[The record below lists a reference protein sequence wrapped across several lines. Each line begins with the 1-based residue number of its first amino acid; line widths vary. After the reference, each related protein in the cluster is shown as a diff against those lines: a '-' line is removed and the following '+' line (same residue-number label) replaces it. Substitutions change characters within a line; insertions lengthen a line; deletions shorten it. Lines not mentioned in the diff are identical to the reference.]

1 MSEAVSLE
9 KVSYTYSGGTRPALE
24 AIELRVRQGE
34 ILMISGPSG
43 AGKTTLCRCLNGLI
57 PHYFR
62 GKLEGNVI
70 ISGTNT
76 RVSTISALSHVVG
89 LLFQDPSSQLVNP
102 TVTDEVAFG
111 PENYGVAPHEIRTRV
126 TKALEL
132 MRLKGYEE
140 RGPHSL
146 SGGEQQA
153 CALAAIV
160 AMDPSI
166 YVLDEPTSNLDP
178 IGSAKVLNLMADLAQ
193 QQKRTMIIVEHKME
207 ELLHLVDR
215 LVVLHKGS
223 VVLEGK
229 PRELLEDIELMEK
242 IGLKPPQ
249 VALLA
254 SKLRAKSPSLPIPMT
269 LDEAVAVFRKAFA
282 ARARI
287 RPIIEKQDQHL
298 SVTET
303 IIEVKDLWHIY
314 PAGTIALKGVTLNLH
329 RGEFTAII
337 GQNGSGKTTLVKH
350 FNGLL
355 KPTRGT
361 VLVFGT
367 DTTNAAIADLSRKVG
382 YCFQNPDH
390 QVCCETVK
398 KELEFGPRNLQVPE
412 DEIQKR
418 VKEVATAVGLQEI
431 LDVNPFSVSKGE
443 RQRITVASLLTMS
456 PDVLVV
462 DEPTTGQ
469 DYRMGR
475 EMMEFYKQL
484 NEAGGKTIIVIT
496 HDMNIAAEYVKRVI
510 VLKEGQVLA
519 DGPTREVFAQTELL
533 QTTYLKP
540 PQITRLGQLL
550 NEYGMPENV
559 LTVDEAAKLFEENL
573 AV

>member
-1 MSEAVSLE
+1 MDAVTLE
-9 KVSYTYSGGTRPALE
+9 DVGYLYSGGIRPALKHVN
-24 AIELRVRQGE
+24 LSVRQGE
-34 ILMISGPSG
+34 SVMITGPSG

-62 GKLEGNVI
+62 GKLDGRVTINGVD
-70 ISGTNT
+70 T
-76 RVSTISALSHVVG
+76 RASTISALSHVVG
-89 LLFQDPSSQLVNP
+89 LLFQDPASQLISP
-102 TVTDEVAFG
+102 TVLDEVAFG
-111 PENYGVAPHEIRTRV
+111 PENYGVPPAEIRTRV
-126 TKALEL
+126 TKTLEL

-140 RGPHSL
+140 RSPHSL

-160 AMDPSI
+160 AMSPDI

-178 IGSAKVLNLMADLAQ
+178 IGSSVVLNLMADLAK

-207 ELLHLVDR
+207 ELLPLVDR
-215 LVVLHKGS
+215 LIVLNKGE
-223 VVLEGK
+223 VALEGK
-229 PRELLEDIELMEK
+229 PRELLDEIELMEK

-254 SKLRAKSPSLPIPMT
+254 SKLKSKRPDLPVPMT
-269 LDEAVAVFRKAFA
+269 LDDAVAVFHKVLA
-282 ARARI
+282 ASRGRQISLKREHPQPKGDA
-287 RPIIEKQDQHL
+287 
-298 SVTET
+298 

-314 PAGTIALKGVTLNLH
+314 PAGTVALKGVNLTIH

-355 KPTRGT
+355 KPTKGT
-361 VLVFGT
+361 VVVFGS
-367 DTTNAAIADLSRKVG
+367 DTRGAEIADLSRKVG

-390 QVCCETVK
+390 QICCETVR
-398 KELEFGPRNLQVPE
+398 KELEFGPRNLHAPE
-412 DEIQKR
+412 DEIRRR
-418 VKEVATAVGLQEI
+418 VDEVATAVGIQE
-431 LDVNPFSVSKGE
+431 LLNVNPFSVSKGE
-443 RQRITVASLLTMS
+443 RQRIAVASLLTMS

-484 NEAGGKTIIVIT
+484 NETSDKTIIVIT
-496 HDMNIAAEYVKRVI
+496 HDMNIAAEYVKRVV
-510 VLKEGQVLA
+510 VLKDGQVLL
-519 DGPTREVFAQTELL
+519 DGPTREVYAKKELL

-540 PQITRLGQLL
+540 PQITQLGQMLKDD
-550 NEYGMPENV
+550 GIPEDL
-559 LTVDEAAKLFEENL
+559 LTVDEAVTLFEEHL
-573 AV
+573 GA

>member
-282 ARARI
+282 TRARI
-287 RPIIEKQDQHL
+287 RPVIEKQDQHL